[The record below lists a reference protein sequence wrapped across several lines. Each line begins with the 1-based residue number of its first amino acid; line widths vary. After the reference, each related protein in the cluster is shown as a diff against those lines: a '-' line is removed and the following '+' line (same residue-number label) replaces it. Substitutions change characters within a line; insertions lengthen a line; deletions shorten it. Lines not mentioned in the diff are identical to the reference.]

1 MPAIQRGSTRKLASG
16 KHQLRFYDRDGNRQ
30 TGGVFKS
37 KSAAL
42 QHYRDVIEP
51 RLNGNSTETP
61 PRTLQEL
68 ADVFLTRMETIR
80 SPRTVRSIKERLSR
94 PLEAYGDTPLSD
106 LERMGGTLA
115 DFRATLP
122 ERYAHDV
129 MRTLRQVFAAAVA
142 WGYMTRNPAVL
153 AGANPEPPPRDIR
166 VFTLAE
172 LDALEAELGEVYGPI
187 VPFVAATGLRPQ
199 EWIGLNR
206 ADVHRGER
214 LLKVNGTKTRGS
226 VRDVPLT
233 RRALQALDRMPAR
246 VTRILFADERG
257 ERIDLY
263 NFRRSEWRPAVEAA
277 AISEPARIYDLRS
290 TFASNAL
297 AANVTVFELAKIMGT
312 SVRMIEKHYGA
323 LIGGAHAGIAGRLD
337 QLEAELEQGND
348 YNAKGVQP

>member
-1 MPAIQRGSTRKLASG
+1 MPAIQRGSTRKLPSG
-16 KHQLRFYDRDGNRQ
+16 KHQLRYYDNNGERQ

-42 QHYRDVIEP
+42 KHYRDKIEP
-51 RLNGNSTETP
+51 QLLNGGTSPETP
-61 PRTLQEL
+61 PQTFAEL
-68 ADVFLTRMETIR
+68 VGVFLQRFQTIR
-80 SPRTVRSIKERLSR
+80 SPRTVRSLSERLAR
-94 PLEAYGDTPLSD
+94 PLKEYGDTPLAD
-106 LERMGGTLA
+106 LERMGGRLA

-129 MRTLRQVFAAAVA
+129 MRALRQVFAAAVA

-172 LDALEAELGEVYGPI
+172 LDALEAELGATFGPI

-199 EWIGLNR
+199 EWIALNR
-206 ADVHRGER
+206 ADVRKDER
-214 LLKVNGTKTRGS
+214 ILKVNGTKTRGS

-233 RRALQALDRMPAR
+233 RRALDALDRLPLR
-246 VTRILFADERG
+246 VTRILFTDEQG

-263 NFRRSEWRPAVEAA
+263 KFRRSEWRPSVEAA
-277 AISEPARIYDLRS
+277 GVATPARIYDLRS

-297 AANVTVFELAKIMGT
+297 AAGVTVFELARVMGT
-312 SVRMIEKHYGA
+312 SVRMIERHYGA
-323 LIGGAHAGIAGRLD
+323 LLDGAHNVIASRLD
-337 QLEAELEQGND
+337 AFEAELEQ
-348 YNAKGVQP
+348 AAEE

>member
-1 MPAIQRGSTRKLASG
+1 MPATQRGHARRLPSG
-16 KHQLRFYDRDGNRQ
+16 KWQLRYYDSEGKRK
-30 TGGVFKS
+30 TGGVFTS

-51 RLNGNSTETP
+51 QLDDGTGPETP
-61 PRTLQEL
+61 PQTFAEL
-68 ADVFLTRMETIR
+68 ADVYVQRFQTIR
-80 SPRTVRSIKERLSR
+80 SPRTVRSLNERLAR
-94 PLEAYGDTPLSD
+94 PLRAYGDTPLAD

-115 DFRATLP
+115 DFRATVP

-129 MRTLRQVFAAAVA
+129 MRALRQVFAAAVA
-142 WGYMTRNPAVL
+142 WGYMTKNPAVA
-153 AGANPEPPPRDIR
+153 AGANPEPPPREIR
-166 VFTLAE
+166 VFTIAE

-199 EWIGLNR
+199 EWIALNR
-206 ADVHRGER
+206 ADVHLDER
-214 LLKVNGTKTRGS
+214 ILKVNGTKTRGS

-233 RRALQALDRMPAR
+233 RRALDALERLPAR
-246 VTRILFADERG
+246 ISRILFADKRG

-263 NFRRSEWRPAVEAA
+263 NFRRREWRPAVEAA
-277 AISEPARIYDLRS
+277 GIPEPARIYDLRS

-297 AANVTVFELAKIMGT
+297 AAKVTVFELAKIMGT

-337 QLEAELEQGND
+337 ALEAELEAAAEG
-348 YNAKGVQP
+348 KL